1 MRGGLSFRP
10 PPRQSAPSWR
20 LSPSQPS
27 EKPEPKMWD
36 QILQFVLTGVTLGS
50 TYALVALGFAII
62 YNASDVVNLAQG
74 EFVMLGAMSA
84 ISLSAGQGL
93 PLPVAIL
100 LAVLITLVLGLM
112 LQRFAIAPARGITVV
127 GTIIITIGA
136 SIFLRGLALLI
147 WGKDIHA
154 LPHFSGETP
163 LRLGGVTL
171 LPQNLWVMGGA
182 AVLVLAVHL
191 FFNRTLLGKA
201 ILACSCNRTAAQ
213 LVGINVG
220 RMLLVAYGLS
230 ALLGAMAGVLVA
242 PITYT
247 SYDAGIMLGLKGF
260 AAAILG
266 GMGNPMGA
274 VAGGLLLGL
283 LESLA
288 AGLISS
294 GYKDAIAFVVLLLVL
309 FLRPSG
315 LFGRASA
322 ERV

>member
-1 MRGGLSFRP
+1 VYIL
-10 PPRQSAPSWR
+10 
-20 LSPSQPS
+20 
-27 EKPEPKMWD
+27 MWD
-36 QILQFVLTGVTLGS
+36 QILQFLLTGITLGS

-84 ISLSAGQGL
+84 IALSAGQCL
-93 PLPVAIL
+93 PLPLAIL
-100 LAVLITLVLGLM
+100 LAVLLTLVVGLM
-112 LQRFAIAPARGITVV
+112 LQRFAIAPAKGITVV

-136 SIFLRGLALLI
+136 SIFLRGLALLL
-147 WGKDIHA
+147 WGKDIQA

-163 LRLGGVTL
+163 LRWGDLTL
-171 LPQNLWVMGGA
+171 LPQSLWVMGGTA
-182 AVLVLAVHL
+182 LLVLGVQL

-201 ILACSCNRTAAQ
+201 ILACSCNKTAAQ

-230 ALLGAMAGVLVA
+230 ALLGAMAGVLVT

-260 AAAILG
+260 AAAVLG

-294 GYKDAIAFVVLLLVL
+294 GYKDAIAFIILLLVL

-315 LFGRASA
+315 LFGRAVS

>member
-1 MRGGLSFRP
+1 
-10 PPRQSAPSWR
+10 
-20 LSPSQPS
+20 
-27 EKPEPKMWD
+27 MWD
-36 QILQFVLTGVTLGS
+36 QILQFVLTGITLGS

-100 LAVLITLVLGLM
+100 LAVLITMILGLM

-154 LPHFSGETP
+154 LPHFSGESP
-163 LRLGGVTL
+163 IRLGEATL

-182 AVLVLAVHL
+182 AVLVLAVHV

-294 GYKDAIAFVVLLLVL
+294 GYKDAIAFVILLLVL

>member
-1 MRGGLSFRP
+1 
-10 PPRQSAPSWR
+10 
-20 LSPSQPS
+20 
-27 EKPEPKMWD
+27 MWD
-36 QILQFVLTGVTLGS
+36 QILQFVLTGITLGS

-100 LAVLITLVLGLM
+100 LAVLITLILGLM

-163 LRLGGVTL
+163 IRFGEVTL

-230 ALLGAMAGVLVA
+230 AMLGAMAGVLVA

-288 AGLISS
+288 AGLVSS
-294 GYKDAIAFVVLLLVL
+294 GYKDAIAFVILLLVL

>member
-1 MRGGLSFRP
+1 
-10 PPRQSAPSWR
+10 
-20 LSPSQPS
+20 
-27 EKPEPKMWD
+27 MWD
-36 QILQFVLTGVTLGS
+36 QILQFVLTGITLGS

-84 ISLSAGQGL
+84 ISLSAGQGV

-100 LAVLITLVLGLM
+100 LAVLITLILGLM

-154 LPHFSGETP
+154 LPHFSGESP
-163 LRLGGVTL
+163 IRLGEVTL

-230 ALLGAMAGVLVA
+230 ATLGAMAGVLVA

-294 GYKDAIAFVVLLLVL
+294 GYKDAIAFVILLLVL

>member
-1 MRGGLSFRP
+1 
-10 PPRQSAPSWR
+10 
-20 LSPSQPS
+20 
-27 EKPEPKMWD
+27 MWD
-36 QILQFVLTGVTLGS
+36 QILQFLLTGVTLGS

-84 ISLSAGQGL
+84 IALSAGEGLAL
-93 PLPVAIL
+93 PLAIL
-100 LAVLITLVLGLM
+100 LAVGVTLVVGLM
-112 LQRFAIAPARGITVV
+112 LQRFAIAPAKGITVV

-136 SIFLRGLALLI
+136 SIFLRGLALLL

-163 LRLGGVTL
+163 LRLGEVTL
-171 LPQNLWVMGGA
+171 LPQNLWVMGGTA
-182 AVLVLAVHL
+182 LLVLTVHL
-191 FFNRTLLGKA
+191 FFNRTLVGKA
-201 ILACSCNRTAAQ
+201 ILACSCNKTAAQ

-260 AAAILG
+260 AAAVLG

-283 LESLA
+283 VESLA

-294 GYKDAIAFVVLLLVL
+294 GYKDAIAFVILLLVL

-315 LFGRASA
+315 LFGRATA

>member
-1 MRGGLSFRP
+1 
-10 PPRQSAPSWR
+10 
-20 LSPSQPS
+20 
-27 EKPEPKMWD
+27 MWD
-36 QILQFVLTGVTLGS
+36 QILQFVLTGITLGS

-100 LAVLITLVLGLM
+100 LAVLITLILGLM

>member
-1 MRGGLSFRP
+1 
-10 PPRQSAPSWR
+10 
-20 LSPSQPS
+20 
-27 EKPEPKMWD
+27 MWD
-36 QILQFVLTGVTLGS
+36 QILQFVLTGITLGS

-100 LAVLITLVLGLM
+100 LAVLITLILGLM

-154 LPHFSGETP
+154 LPHFSGESP
-163 LRLGGVTL
+163 IRLGEATL

-182 AVLVLAVHL
+182 AVLVLAVHV

-294 GYKDAIAFVVLLLVL
+294 GYKDAIAFVILLLVL

>member
-1 MRGGLSFRP
+1 
-10 PPRQSAPSWR
+10 
-20 LSPSQPS
+20 
-27 EKPEPKMWD
+27 MWD
-36 QILQFVLTGVTLGS
+36 QIPQFLLTGVTLGS

-84 ISLSAGQGL
+84 IALSAGEGLAL
-93 PLPVAIL
+93 PLAIL
-100 LAVLITLVLGLM
+100 LAVGVTLVVGLM
-112 LQRFAIAPARGITVV
+112 LQRFAIAPAKGITVV

-136 SIFLRGLALLI
+136 SIFLRGLALLL

-163 LRLGGVTL
+163 LRLGEVTL
-171 LPQNLWVMGGA
+171 LPQNLWVMGGTA
-182 AVLVLAVHL
+182 LLVLTVHL
-191 FFNRTLLGKA
+191 FFNRTLVGKA
-201 ILACSCNRTAAQ
+201 ILACSCNKTAAQ

-260 AAAILG
+260 AAAVLG

-283 LESLA
+283 VESLA

-294 GYKDAIAFVVLLLVL
+294 GYKDAIAFVILLLVL

-315 LFGRASA
+315 LFGRATA

>member
-1 MRGGLSFRP
+1 
-10 PPRQSAPSWR
+10 
-20 LSPSQPS
+20 
-27 EKPEPKMWD
+27 MWD
-36 QILQFVLTGVTLGS
+36 QILQFLLTGVTLGS

-84 ISLSAGQGL
+84 IALSAGAGGWPL
-93 PLPVAIL
+93 PLAIL
-100 LAVLITLVLGLM
+100 LAVLVTLVVGLM
-112 LQRFAIAPARGITVV
+112 LQRFAIAPAKGISVV

-136 SIFLRGLALLI
+136 SIFLRGLALLL

-163 LRLGGVTL
+163 LRLGALTL
-171 LPQNLWVMGGA
+171 LPQNLWVMGGTA
-182 AVLVLAVHL
+182 LLVLGVHL

-201 ILACSCNRTAAQ
+201 ILACSCNKTAAQ

-260 AAAILG
+260 AAVLG

-283 LESLA
+283 VESLA

-294 GYKDAIAFVVLLLVL
+294 GYKDAIAFIILLLVL

-315 LFGRASA
+315 LFGRAMA

>member
-1 MRGGLSFRP
+1 
-10 PPRQSAPSWR
+10 
-20 LSPSQPS
+20 
-27 EKPEPKMWD
+27 MWD

-230 ALLGAMAGVLVA
+230 AMLGAMAGVLVA

>member
-1 MRGGLSFRP
+1 
-10 PPRQSAPSWR
+10 
-20 LSPSQPS
+20 
-27 EKPEPKMWD
+27 MWD

-100 LAVLITLVLGLM
+100 LAVLITLILGLM

>member
-1 MRGGLSFRP
+1 
-10 PPRQSAPSWR
+10 
-20 LSPSQPS
+20 
-27 EKPEPKMWD
+27 MWD
-36 QILQFVLTGVTLGS
+36 QILQFLLTGVTLGS

-84 ISLSAGQGL
+84 IALSAGEGL
-93 PLPVAIL
+93 PLPLAIL
-100 LAVLITLVLGLM
+100 LAVGVTLLVGLM
-112 LQRFAIAPARGITVV
+112 LQRFAIAPAKGITVV

-136 SIFLRGLALLI
+136 SIFLRGLALLL

-163 LRLGGVTL
+163 LRLGEVTL
-171 LPQNLWVMGGA
+171 LPQNLWVMGGTA
-182 AVLVLAVHL
+182 LLVLAVHL
-191 FFNRTLLGKA
+191 FFNRTLVGKA
-201 ILACSCNRTAAQ
+201 ILACSCNKTAAQ

-220 RMLLVAYGLS
+220 GMLLVAYGLS

-283 LESLA
+283 VESLA

-294 GYKDAIAFVVLLLVL
+294 GYKDAIAFVILLLVL

-315 LFGRASA
+315 LFGRATA

>member
-1 MRGGLSFRP
+1 
-10 PPRQSAPSWR
+10 
-20 LSPSQPS
+20 
-27 EKPEPKMWD
+27 
-36 QILQFVLTGVTLGS
+36 
-50 TYALVALGFAII
+50 
-62 YNASDVVNLAQG
+62 
-74 EFVMLGAMSA
+74 MLGAMSA
-84 ISLSAGQGL
+84 IALTAGEGV
-93 PLPVAIL
+93 PLVPAIL
-100 LAVLITLVLGLM
+100 VAVLVTMVVGLM

-136 SIFLRGLALLI
+136 SIFLRGLALLL

-154 LPHFSGETP
+154 LPHFSGESP
-163 LRLGGVTL
+163 IRLGNVTL
-171 LPQNLWVMGGA
+171 LPQNLWVMGGT

-201 ILACSCNRTAAQ
+201 ILACSCNKAAAQ
-213 LVGINVG
+213 LVGIDVG

-230 ALLGAMAGVLVA
+230 ALLGAMAGVLVT
-242 PITYT
+242 PITFT

-260 AAAILG
+260 SAAVLG

-274 VAGGLLLGL
+274 VAGGLVLGL
-283 LESLA
+283 VESLA

-294 GYKDAIAFVVLLLVL
+294 GYKDAIAFVILLLVL

>member
-1 MRGGLSFRP
+1 
-10 PPRQSAPSWR
+10 
-20 LSPSQPS
+20 
-27 EKPEPKMWD
+27 MWD
-36 QILQFVLTGVTLGS
+36 QILQFVLTGITLGS

-100 LAVLITLVLGLM
+100 LAVLITMILGLM

-154 LPHFSGETP
+154 LPHFSGEPP
-163 LRLGGVTL
+163 LRLGEVTL

-294 GYKDAIAFVVLLLVL
+294 GYKDAIAFVILLLVL

>member
-1 MRGGLSFRP
+1 
-10 PPRQSAPSWR
+10 
-20 LSPSQPS
+20 
-27 EKPEPKMWD
+27 MWD
-36 QILQFVLTGVTLGS
+36 QILQFLLTGVTLGS

-84 ISLSAGQGL
+84 IALSAGEGLAL
-93 PLPVAIL
+93 PLAIL
-100 LAVLITLVLGLM
+100 LAVGVTLVVGLM
-112 LQRFAIAPARGITVV
+112 LQRFAIAPAKGITVV

-136 SIFLRGLALLI
+136 SIFLRGLALLL

-163 LRLGGVTL
+163 LRLGEVTL
-171 LPQNLWVMGGA
+171 LPQNLWVMGGTA
-182 AVLVLAVHL
+182 LLVLTVHL
-191 FFNRTLLGKA
+191 FFNRTLVGKA
-201 ILACSCNRTAAQ
+201 ILACSCNKTAAQ

-220 RMLLVAYGLS
+220 RMPLVAYGLS

-260 AAAILG
+260 AAAVLG

-283 LESLA
+283 VESLA

-294 GYKDAIAFVVLLLVL
+294 GYKDAIAFVILLLVL

-315 LFGRASA
+315 LFGRATA